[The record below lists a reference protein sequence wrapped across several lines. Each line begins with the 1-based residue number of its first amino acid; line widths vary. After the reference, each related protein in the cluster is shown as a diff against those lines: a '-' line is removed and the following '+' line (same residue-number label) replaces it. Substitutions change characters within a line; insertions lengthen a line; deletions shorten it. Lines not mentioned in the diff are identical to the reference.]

1 MNPSLIFRGMYNMD
15 NYNNFITNK
24 ISIEFAHS
32 FLTFILS
39 LSTALLSIVSTLI
52 VIIGLASRFQGDKQ
66 IVIEALIIAF
76 LFSPFGLPKL
86 GIYVIGL
93 LELLNYTIKS
103 I

>member
-1 MNPSLIFRGMYNMD
+1 MRWIIRIILLPVRLVLSLLI
-15 NYNNFITNK
+15 
-24 ISIEFAHS
+24 A

-39 LSTALLSIVSTLI
+39 LSTELLGVVSTLI
-52 VIIGLASRFQGDKQ
+52 FIIGLASIFQGDKQ
-66 IVIEALIIAF
+66 VVFESLIIAF

-86 GIYVIGL
+86 GVYIIGL

>member
-1 MNPSLIFRGMYNMD
+1 MRWIIRIILFPVRLVLSLLI
-15 NYNNFITNK
+15 
-24 ISIEFAHS
+24 A

-39 LSTALLSIVSTLI
+39 LSTALLGVVSTLI
-52 VIIGLASRFQGDKQ
+52 FIIGLASIFQGDKQ
-66 IVIEALIIAF
+66 VVFESLIIAF

-86 GIYVIGL
+86 GVYIIGL

>member
-1 MNPSLIFRGMYNMD
+1 MRWIIRIILLPVRLVLSLLI
-15 NYNNFITNK
+15 
-24 ISIEFAHS
+24 A

-39 LSTALLSIVSTLI
+39 LSTALLGVVSTLI
-52 VIIGLASRFQGDKQ
+52 FIIGLASIFQGYKQ
-66 IVIEALIIAF
+66 VVFESLIIAF

-86 GIYVIGL
+86 GVYIIGL

>member
-1 MNPSLIFRGMYNMD
+1 MRWIIRIILLPVRLVLSLLIV
-15 NYNNFITNK
+15 
-24 ISIEFAHS
+24 

-39 LSTALLSIVSTLI
+39 LSTALLGVVSTLI
-52 VIIGLASRFQGDKQ
+52 FIIGLASIFQGDKQ
-66 IVIEALIIAF
+66 VVFESLIIAF

-86 GIYVIGL
+86 GVYIIGL